1 MKVVNIKSIDI
12 KQRGRVDSGVDSIYV
27 RVGLNGGG
35 DEKKE
40 RRRWEAK
47 KKKKFFS
54 ALSIQKND
62 NVKFGM
68 EGRSYM
74 DYIKHE
80 IYNFKSYI
88 LYDKMII

>member
-35 DEKKE
+35 DEKKK

-47 KKKKFFS
+47 KKKKFFL

-68 EGRSYM
+68 EGISHM
-74 DYIKHE
+74 V
-80 IYNFKSYI
+80 
-88 LYDKMII
+88 